1 MAHPVLKWALHGPC
15 MCYQQVC
22 RNSFYL
28 VRLTSS
34 QVNIT
39 TELTT
44 ERGLGLL
51 TDTQAGLEIQSESR
65 TTCCLAVHAC
75 RCAEASCISAVHVDV
90 QDLHHKIYTELPCS
104 LLARNAYMPHRD
116 AFSLSG

>member
-1 MAHPVLKWALHGPC
+1 MAHPVLIWAVDGPC
-15 MCYQQVC
+15 MCYQQV
-22 RNSFYL
+22 RLNSFYL

-34 QVNIT
+34 QIKIT

-51 TDTQAGLEIQSESR
+51 KHTQAGLEIQSKSR
-65 TTCCLAVHAC
+65 ITCCLAVHAC
-75 RCAEASCISAVHVDV
+75 RCAEASCISTVHVDV
-90 QDLHHKIYTELPCS
+90 QDLHHKIHTELPCS
-104 LLARNAYMPHRD
+104 LLARNAYLPHRD